1 MMATS
6 PAPRRLDVWLD
17 AQKVGEL
24 REQGNL
30 WAFEYESAWQA
41 SGFDLSPA
49 IPRANGE
56 IVDGASLRPV
66 QWFFDNLLPEEGS
79 RRLLAQGANLD
90 PADAFGL
97 LQHYGPES
105 AGALTLLAPGQKLPE
120 PGLEPLPDEVL
131 SARIRALPRLP
142 LSEGAPKRMSLA
154 GAQHK
159 LAVVLHQGRLWEPVG
174 AAASTHILKPDHERV
189 DEYPH
194 SAANEWFCMQLAAA
208 CGLPVPAVA
217 LRQVPEPVFLVR
229 RFDREGEG
237 LAARR
242 LYALDACQ
250 VLSLDAVFKYRE
262 ATAERLAE
270 LVSLCRRPAATRLA
284 LLRWQLFNLLIGNGD
299 AHLKNLSFLPKP
311 DSSGMELAPHY
322 DLLSTAVYRAPDWG
336 DAELVIPMGAAR
348 TFGQVGRD
356 DVVAF
361 GNALGVPERTTLRQ
375 LERIAGD
382 MRDRARSL
390 VGAYEAGE
398 HGRPWAGEA
407 RLLRQIAWGVIERKL
422 CQLGF

>member
-24 REQGNL
+24 REQDNL
-30 WAFEYESAWQA
+30 WAFRYEPAWQA

-49 IPRANGE
+49 LARADGE

-66 QWFFDNLLPEEGS
+66 QWFFDNLLPEESS

-105 AGALTLLAPGQKLPE
+105 AGALTLLAPGQELPE
-120 PGLEPLPDEVL
+120 PGLEPLPDEAL

-142 LSEGAPKRMSLA
+142 LSAGAPKRMSLA

-159 LAVVLHQGRLWEPVG
+159 LAVVLHQDRLWEPVG
-174 AAASTHILKPDHERV
+174 TAASSHILKPDHERV
-189 DEYPH
+189 DDCPH
-194 SAANEWFCMQLAAA
+194 SAANEWFCMHLAAA
-208 CGLPVPAVA
+208 CGLPVPAVE
-217 LRQVPEPVFLVR
+217 LRQVPEPIYLVR
-229 RFDREGEG
+229 RFDRVGDG
-237 LAARR
+237 LEVRR
-242 LYALDACQ
+242 LYTLDACQ

-299 AHLKNLSFLPKP
+299 AHLKNLSFLPRP
-311 DSSGMELAPHY
+311 GAGGMELAPHY
-322 DLLSTAVYRAPDWG
+322 DLLSTTVYRAPDWSG
-336 DAELVIPMGAAR
+336 GGLVIPMGAAR
-348 TFGQVGRD
+348 TFGEVRRT

-361 GNALGVPERTTLRQ
+361 GAALGVPEQTTLRQ
-375 LERIAGD
+375 LEQIAGG
-382 MRDRARSL
+382 MRGRARSL
-390 VGAYEAGE
+390 VDAYEAGE

-407 RLLRQIAWGVIERKL
+407 RLLRQITRGVVEDMLR
-422 CQLGF
+422 QLGF

>member
-6 PAPRRLDVWLD
+6 PDPRRLDVWLD
-17 AQKVGEL
+17 SQKVGEL

-30 WAFEYESAWQA
+30 WALRYEPSWQA

-49 IPRANGE
+49 LPRAEGE

-79 RRLLAQGANLD
+79 RRLLAQGAQLD

-105 AGALTLLAPGQKLPE
+105 AGALTLLAPHQALPE
-120 PGLEPLPDEVL
+120 PGLAPLPDETL

-142 LSEGAPKRMSLA
+142 LSKGAPKRMSLA

-159 LAVVLHQGRLWEPVG
+159 LAVVLHQDRLWEPVG
-174 AAASTHILKPDHERV
+174 GAASTHLLKPDHERV

-194 SAANEWFCMQLAAA
+194 TAANEWFCMQLAAA
-208 CGLPVPAVA
+208 CGLPVPAVE
-217 LRQVPEPVFLVR
+217 LRQVPEPVYLVR
-229 RFDREGEG
+229 RFDRVGDG
-237 LAARR
+237 LDARR

-270 LVSLCRRPAATRLA
+270 LVSMCRRPAVTRLG
-284 LLRWQLFNLLIGNGD
+284 LLRWQLFNLLVGNGD
-299 AHLKNLSFLPKP
+299 AHLKNLSFLLKP
-311 DSSGMELAPHY
+311 DSGGMELAPHY
-322 DLLSTAVYRAPDWG
+322 DLLSTAVYRAPAWG
-336 DAELVIPMGAAR
+336 DAGLVIPMGAAR
-348 TFGQVGRD
+348 VFGDVRRD

-361 GNALGVPERTTLRQ
+361 GDALGVPEQTTLRQ
-375 LERIAGD
+375 LERIAGG

-390 VGAYEAGE
+390 VEAYEAGE
-398 HGRPWAGEA
+398 HGRPLAGEA
-407 RLLRQIAWGVIERKL
+407 RLLRQITWGVVEERL
-422 CQLGF
+422 RQLGY

>member
-1 MMATS
+1 MT
-6 PAPRRLDVWLD
+6 PAPPSPRRLHVWLD
-17 AQKVGEL
+17 VRKVGEL

-30 WAFEYESAWQA
+30 WAFSYEREWQA
-41 SGFDLSPA
+41 AGFDLSPA
-49 IPRANGE
+49 LPRAHGE

-66 QWFFDNLLPEEGS
+66 QWFFDNLLPEEGA
-79 RRLLAQGANLD
+79 RRLLAGDANLD

-97 LQHYGPES
+97 LQRYGPES
-105 AGALTLLAPGQKLPE
+105 AGALTLLPPGRKLPE
-120 PGLEPLPDEVL
+120 PGLEPLPDETL

-142 LSEGAPKRMSLA
+142 LSDGAPKRMSLA

-159 LAVVLHQGRLWEPVG
+159 LAVVLHEDRLWEPVG
-174 AAASTHILKPDHERV
+174 SAASTHILKPDHERV
-189 DEYPH
+189 EDYPH

-208 CGLPVPAVA
+208 CGLPVPPVC
-217 LRQVPEPVFLVR
+217 LRQVPEPVYLVR
-229 RFDREGEG
+229 RFDRDGEG
-237 LAARR
+237 LEARR

-250 VLSLDAVFKYRE
+250 ALSLDAVFKYRE
-262 ATAERLAE
+262 ATVERLAE

-284 LLRWQLFNLLIGNGD
+284 LLRWQIFNLLVGNGD
-299 AHLKNLSFLPKP
+299 AHLKNISFLPRP
-311 DSSGMELAPHY
+311 GAGGMELAPHY

-336 DAELVIPMGAAR
+336 DAELVIPMGTAQA
-348 TFGQVGRD
+348 FGQVGRE

-361 GNALGVPERTTLRQ
+361 GNALGVPEQATLRQ

-382 MRDRARSL
+382 MRDKARSL

-407 RLLRQIAWGVIERKL
+407 RLLRQIAWGVIEETLRRL
-422 CQLGF
+422 RF

>member
-6 PAPRRLDVWLD
+6 PDPRRLDVWLD
-17 AQKVGEL
+17 AQKIGEL

-30 WAFEYESAWQA
+30 WAFEYEPAWQA

-49 IPRANGE
+49 LPRADGE

-79 RRLLAQGANLD
+79 RRLLAQGAQLD

-105 AGALTLLAPGQKLPE
+105 AGALTLLAPHQALPE
-120 PGLEPLPDEVL
+120 PGLAPLPDETL

-159 LAVVLHQGRLWEPVG
+159 LAVVLHQDRLWEPVG
-174 AAASTHILKPDHERV
+174 GAASTHLLKPDHERV

-194 SAANEWFCMQLAAA
+194 TAANEWFCMQLAAA
-208 CGLPVPAVA
+208 CGLPVPAVE
-217 LRQVPEPVFLVR
+217 LRQVPEPVYLVR
-229 RFDREGEG
+229 RFDRVGDG
-237 LAARR
+237 LDARR

-270 LVSLCRRPAATRLA
+270 LVSMCRRPAVTRLG

-299 AHLKNLSFLPKP
+299 AHLKNLSFLLKP
-311 DSSGMELAPHY
+311 DSGGMELAPHY
-322 DLLSTAVYRAPDWG
+322 DLLSTAVYRAPAWG
-336 DAELVIPMGAAR
+336 DAALAVPMGAAR
-348 TFGQVGRD
+348 AMGDVRSD

-361 GNALGVPERTTLRQ
+361 GNALGIPEQTTLRQ
-375 LERIAGD
+375 LERIAGR
-382 MRDRARSL
+382 MRDRARRL
-390 VGAYEAGE
+390 VEAYEAGE
-398 HGRPWAGEA
+398 HGRPLAGEA
-407 RLLRQIAWGVIERKL
+407 RLLRQITWGVVEERL
-422 CQLGF
+422 RQLGY